1 MSLTDLPIVLDGQRE
16 LSKSEI
22 GGKAWS
28 IAHMASLGI
37 RVPPAF
43 VLPTSACWSYLEGGM
58 SLSEDSKRAL
68 REGVAYLEKALHR
81 TFGRGPSPLLLS
93 VRSGAPV
100 SMPGMM
106 DTVLNLGIDTVVERE
121 LAKEFGD
128 ETFAREVHCRF
139 VESYGRIVLQADV
152 ERTPNSTPKD
162 LALQI
167 SQQIDGCVPNDPW
180 EQLFGGVAA
189 VFESWQSPR
198 ARTYRRHW
206 SIPDDLGTA
215 VTIQAMVF
223 GNRDESSGTGVIFS
237 RNPMTGDETPF
248 GEYLSRGQGEEVVSG
263 ERTPQ
268 SLSRL
273 AEQIPEVCSELFATV
288 SKLEK
293 DARDIQDIEFTVE
306 SGTLYF
312 LQSRVAKRSPR
323 AAVKCA
329 VEMAEAG
336 WITRQEALS
345 RVSAD
350 QVKILLRPYLT
361 EDYLTGS
368 TMVAQG
374 QPSCPGVAQGIGVTG
389 ADEAVARVGSG
400 EAVVLLAHNTSP
412 QDLHGMIVSSGI
424 CTEVGGS
431 TSHAAV
437 VSRQLG
443 RPCIVGCGSDEL
455 ISLEGKFLTV
465 DGTNGMVYVGI
476 DWLPKAE
483 VEDDPDLR
491 TLLVWAKEAAPIK
504 VATPDASFDYLD
516 LDIEGVTELDQIVDR
531 IGDRSRIR
539 STLFETPE
547 GVEVALEIED
557 IEIVTEQPLVVLLMA
572 MEIISKR
579 TSRR

>member
-1 MSLTDLPIVLDGQRE
+1 MPLAENPIVLDGSVE
-16 LSKSEI
+16 LSKNDI

-28 IAHMASLGI
+28 IAHMAALGI

-43 VLPTSACWSYLEGGM
+43 VLPTSTCWAYLNGGM
-58 SLSEDSKRAL
+58 TLSEDSKRAL
-68 REGVAYLEKALHR
+68 REGIAYLEESLHR
-81 TFGRGPSPLLLS
+81 TFGLGPSPLLVS

-106 DTVLNLGIDTVVERE
+106 DTVLNLGIDQVVEDK
-121 LAKEFGD
+121 LAVEFAD
-128 ETFAREVHCRF
+128 EAFAREVHCRF
-139 VESYGRIVLQADV
+139 IESYGRIVLKAEV
-152 ERTPNSTPKD
+152 ERTQQSSPKELTEQIANQVD
-162 LALQI
+162 LQ
-167 SQQIDGCVPNDPW
+167 VPTDPW
-180 EQLFGGVAA
+180 EQLFGAVAA

-206 SIPDDLGTA
+206 SISDELGTA

-223 GNRDESSGTGVIFS
+223 GNRDEASGTGVIFS
-237 RNPMTGDETPF
+237 RNPMTGEGAPF

-268 SLSRL
+268 NLSRL
-273 AEQIPEVCSELFATV
+273 AEQIPEVCRELLATA

-336 WITRQEALS
+336 WITREEALS

-361 EDYLTGS
+361 EEYLVNAQI
-368 TMVAQG
+368 VAQG
-374 QPSCPGVAQGIGVTG
+374 QPSCPGIAQGIGVTG
-389 ADEAVARVGSG
+389 ADEAVARVGDG

-443 RPCIVGCGSDEL
+443 RPCIVGCGNEEL
-455 ISLEGKFLTV
+455 SALEGKFITV
-465 DGTNGMVYVGI
+465 DGFNGVIYVGV
-476 DWLPKAE
+476 DWLPKAKIDE
-483 VEDDPDLR
+483 DPDLS
-491 TLLVWAKEAAPIK
+491 TLLAWAREVAPIK
-504 VATPDASFDYLD
+504 VSTPDVTTNFLD
-516 LDIEGVTELDQIVDR
+516 LDLQGITELDQVVSYVD
-531 IGDRSRIR
+531 DRRQVR
-539 STLFETPE
+539 STLFETLE
-547 GVEVALEIED
+547 GIEAAMNIEG
-557 IEIVTEQPLVVLLMA
+557 IEIVTEQPLVALLMA
-572 MEIISKR
+572 MEVANKR
-579 TSRR
+579 SSQR